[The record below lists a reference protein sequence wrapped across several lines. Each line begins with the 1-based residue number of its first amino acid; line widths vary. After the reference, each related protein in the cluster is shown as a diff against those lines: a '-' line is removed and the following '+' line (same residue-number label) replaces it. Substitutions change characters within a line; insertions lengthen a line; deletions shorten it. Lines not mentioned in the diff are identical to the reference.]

1 MYNAFK
7 MSGHVKCFDEAKYKS
22 FSIKDKQLLEAHNKT
37 WDKISNA
44 MKNEFDSE
52 PVSNKNILKLKNK
65 IL

>member
-7 MSGHVKCFDEAKYKS
+7 MSGHVKYFDETKYKS
-22 FSIKDKQLLEAHNKT
+22 FIKDKQLLEAYDKA
-37 WDKISNA
+37 WDKISNV

-52 PVSNKNILKLKNK
+52 PVSNKNILKLKTK